1 MNVICCERRYLTF
14 ELFFPALTYAAECFC
29 LDVSNCDGTTWES
42 VETCVAFNAAHA
54 REPTIVSSS
63 CFFSICFCLQANR
76 RLTESFSKNL
86 SSAWLSRLD
95 LNGIIE

>member
-1 MNVICCERRYLTF
+1 MNVICCERRYLPF
-14 ELFFPALTYAAECFC
+14 ELFFLALTYAAECFC

-63 CFFSICFCLQANR
+63 CFFQFLFAYRQ
-76 RLTESFSKNL
+76 TVV
-86 SSAWLSRLD
+86 
-95 LNGIIE
+95 